1 MRQLSSTTTQSTFCF
16 LSLIIVTRS
25 TTPTRSPSSPSSSP
39 RLASPPPRRIR
50 TTLFVVV
57 ALFSPSLHSASA
69 AHSDRRAYATPSL
82 HSIPAANMSGTTEP
96 TPTSS
101 IPTAPAT
108 DPTMNGYPSTGA
120 KAEEAG
126 LFGDD
131 LISPDVA
138 AALPQ
143 GYKIRALR
151 QSDYD
156 AGFLDCLRVLTT
168 VGDITADQFA
178 ERFEWIRRQDGSYY
192 VLVIEDGGRV
202 VGTGALIAER
212 KL

>member
-1 MRQLSSTTTQSTFCF
+1 
-16 LSLIIVTRS
+16 
-25 TTPTRSPSSPSSSP
+25 
-39 RLASPPPRRIR
+39 
-50 TTLFVVV
+50 
-57 ALFSPSLHSASA
+57 
-69 AHSDRRAYATPSL
+69 
-82 HSIPAANMSGTTEP
+82 
-96 TPTSS
+96 
-101 IPTAPAT
+101 
-108 DPTMNGYPSTGA
+108 MNGSLSTEA
-120 KAEEAG
+120 KAEAG

-168 VGDITADQFA
+168 VGDISAEQFA
-178 ERFEWIRRQDGSYY
+178 ERFEWIRKQDGSYY

>member
-1 MRQLSSTTTQSTFCF
+1 
-16 LSLIIVTRS
+16 
-25 TTPTRSPSSPSSSP
+25 
-39 RLASPPPRRIR
+39 
-50 TTLFVVV
+50 
-57 ALFSPSLHSASA
+57 
-69 AHSDRRAYATPSL
+69 
-82 HSIPAANMSGTTEP
+82 
-96 TPTSS
+96 
-101 IPTAPAT
+101 
-108 DPTMNGYPSTGA
+108 MNGTSTDA
-120 KAEEAG
+120 KAPEAG

-131 LISPDVA
+131 LISPEVA
-138 AALPQ
+138 AALPT

-168 VGDITADQFA
+168 VGDISAEQFA

-212 KL
+212 KLYVVFPSDWTRPAENRADMISLPASTTWAW